1 MENYISRDNDE
12 QLSKYKIINK
22 SNSSMSRE
30 EFNNLNEEHIL
41 SLRKKRGNKNIEHL
55 KKMNLNAQL
64 LTHDIDIKKL
74 ILLIQNDNLYIKYN
88 SNENN
93 ENDKLNYLLQMLI
106 SEDINIL
113 KFSLIELKKYINNIK
128 DSNEFTSKNLLLQ
141 FNDKMYRFLFSLLL
155 KNKNNYPNTEDYYQI
170 IILLCFI
177 ISKLCIFNDFY
188 IAILS
193 DYFLDL
199 LNLAKNEPDKNVK
212 STIYIVTHKILLNN
226 KKKDNELFYKKLEE
240 IYQNYF
246 NHIYDEFIKLNN
258 ESIKNKNIFFIKN
271 LYPTLIN
278 ILSSI
283 IYINIQ
289 IYKNKLLIELKKIS
303 HVLFF
308 AKQYLSSIFM
318 ETDILKA
325 SLHFLSVVLNYYK
338 ENKLVFEKESDL
350 QFTEIINKIKLDKH
364 IITYIYDNSMND
376 YDFRN
381 EIIEMINNMIVIN
394 DSDFINN
401 LIENNICE
409 QISNLQIFLLDN
421 EYESNNNNI
430 IKILYKSH
438 IELIYNLIST
448 QSDNVIQ
455 NICIEN
461 SCISNLFQFINN
473 STFLYNNDNLK
484 IIEIF
489 DLIIESKT
497 EFVHSLLLTEG
508 IYDLYKN
515 ILVNCK
521 DNNLLLIILKD
532 FSIMIE
538 RGKNILTSNGINVV
552 SNHFLKNG
560 ILDLINNIKTRSD
573 LNNKIT
579 FLLEEIP
586 KLLDER
592 TKN

>member
-212 STIYIVTHKILLNN
+212 STIYIVTHKILLIN
-226 KKKDNELFYKKLEE
+226 KLKDNELFYKKLEE

-560 ILDLINNIKTRSD
+560 ILDLINNIKSRSD

>member
-212 STIYIVTHKILLNN
+212 STIYIVTHKILLIN
-226 KKKDNELFYKKLEE
+226 KLKDNELFYKKLEE

-560 ILDLINNIKTRSD
+560 ILDLINSIKTRSD

>member
-1 MENYISRDNDE
+1 MEKYINRDNDE

-74 ILLIQNDNLYIKYN
+74 ILLIQNDNIYIKYN

-113 KFSLIELKKYINNIK
+113 KYSLIELKKYINNIK
-128 DSNEFTSKNLLLQ
+128 DSNEFNSKNLLLQ
-141 FNDKMYRFLFSLLL
+141 FNDKMYRFLFNLLL

-188 IAILS
+188 IGILL
-193 DYFLDL
+193 DYFSDL
-199 LNLAKNEPDKNVK
+199 LNLAKNEQDKNVK
-212 STIYIVTHKILLNN
+212 STIYIVTHKILLIN
-226 KKKDNELFYKKLEE
+226 KLKDNKSFNKKLEE
-240 IYQNYF
+240 IYKNYF
-246 NHIYDEFIKLNN
+246 NQIYDELIQLNN
-258 ESIKNKNIFFIKN
+258 ESINNKNIFFIKD

-283 IYINIQ
+283 IYTNMQ
-289 IYKNKLLIELKKIS
+289 IYKNKLLIDLKKIS
-303 HVLFF
+303 HVLFY

-318 ETDILKA
+318 ETDILKGT
-325 SLHFLSVVLNYYK
+325 LHFLSVVLNYYK
-338 ENKLVFEKESDL
+338 ENKLIFEKESDM

-381 EIIEMINNMIVIN
+381 EIIEMINNMLVIN
-394 DSDFINN
+394 DSEFINN

-421 EYESNNNNI
+421 EYENNNNNI

-473 STFLYNNDNLK
+473 STFLYNNDNLR

-508 IYDLYKN
+508 ISDLYKN

-538 RGKNILTSNGINVV
+538 RGKNIRTSNGINVV

-560 ILDLINNIKTRSD
+560 ILDLINNIKSRSD
-573 LNNKIT
+573 LNNKII

>member
-1 MENYISRDNDE
+1 MENYINRDNDE

-74 ILLIQNDNLYIKYN
+74 ILLIQNDNIYIKYN
-88 SNENN
+88 SNENK

-113 KFSLIELKKYINNIK
+113 KYSLIELKKYINNIK
-128 DSNEFTSKNLLLQ
+128 DSNEFNSKNLLLQ

-188 IAILS
+188 IGILL
-193 DYFLDL
+193 DYFSDL
-199 LNLAKNEPDKNVK
+199 LNLAKNEQDKNVK
-212 STIYIVTHKILLNN
+212 STIYIVTHKILLIN
-226 KKKDNELFYKKLEE
+226 KLKDNISFNKKLEE
-240 IYQNYF
+240 IYNNYF
-246 NHIYDEFIKLNN
+246 NQIYDELIQLNN
-258 ESIKNKNIFFIKN
+258 ESINNKNIFFIKD

-283 IYINIQ
+283 IYTNMQ
-289 IYKNKLLIELKKIS
+289 IYKNKLLFDLKKIS
-303 HVLFF
+303 HVLFY

-318 ETDILKA
+318 ETDILKGT
-325 SLHFLSVVLNYYK
+325 LHFLSVVLNYYK
-338 ENKLVFEKESDL
+338 ENKLIFEKESDI

-381 EIIEMINNMIVIN
+381 EIIEMINNMLVIN
-394 DSDFINN
+394 DSEFINN

-421 EYESNNNNI
+421 EYENNNNNI

-473 STFLYNNDNLK
+473 STFLYNNDNLR

-508 IYDLYKN
+508 ISDLYKN

-538 RGKNILTSNGINVV
+538 RGKNIRTSNGINVV

-560 ILDLINNIKTRSD
+560 ILDLINNIKSRSD
-573 LNNKIT
+573 LNNKII

>member
-1 MENYISRDNDE
+1 MENYINRDNDE

-74 ILLIQNDNLYIKYN
+74 ILLIQNDNIYIKYN

-113 KFSLIELKKYINNIK
+113 KYSLIELKKYINNIK
-128 DSNEFTSKNLLLQ
+128 DSNEFNSKNLLLQ
-141 FNDKMYRFLFSLLL
+141 FNDKMYRFLFNLLL

-188 IAILS
+188 IGILL
-193 DYFLDL
+193 DYFSDL
-199 LNLAKNEPDKNVK
+199 LNLAKNEQDKNVK
-212 STIYIVTHKILLNN
+212 STIYIVTHKILLIN
-226 KKKDNELFYKKLEE
+226 KLKDNKSFNKKLEE
-240 IYQNYF
+240 IYKNYF
-246 NHIYDEFIKLNN
+246 NQIYDELIQLNN
-258 ESIKNKNIFFIKN
+258 ESINNKNIFFIKD

-283 IYINIQ
+283 IYTNMQ
-289 IYKNKLLIELKKIS
+289 IYKNKLLFDLKKIS
-303 HVLFF
+303 HVLFY

-318 ETDILKA
+318 ETDILKGT
-325 SLHFLSVVLNYYK
+325 LHFLSVVLNYYK
-338 ENKLVFEKESDL
+338 ENKLIFEKESDL

-381 EIIEMINNMIVIN
+381 EIIEMINNMLVIN
-394 DSDFINN
+394 DSEFINN

-421 EYESNNNNI
+421 EYENNNNNI

-473 STFLYNNDNLK
+473 STFLYNNDNLR

-508 IYDLYKN
+508 ISDLYKN

-538 RGKNILTSNGINVV
+538 RGKNIRTSNGINVV

-560 ILDLINNIKTRSD
+560 ILDLINNIKSRSD
-573 LNNKIT
+573 LNNKII

>member
-12 QLSKYKIINK
+12 QPSKYKLVNK

-88 SNENN
+88 SNENK

-212 STIYIVTHKILLNN
+212 STIYIVTHKILLIN
-226 KKKDNELFYKKLEE
+226 KLKDNELFYKKLEE

-560 ILDLINNIKTRSD
+560 ILDLINNIKSRSD

>member
-1 MENYISRDNDE
+1 MEKYINRDNDE

-74 ILLIQNDNLYIKYN
+74 ILLIQNDNIYIKYN

-113 KFSLIELKKYINNIK
+113 KYSLIELKKYINNIK
-128 DSNEFTSKNLLLQ
+128 DSNEFNSKNLLLQ
-141 FNDKMYRFLFSLLL
+141 FNDKMYRFLFNLLL

-188 IAILS
+188 IGILL
-193 DYFLDL
+193 DYFSDL
-199 LNLAKNEPDKNVK
+199 LNLAKNEQDKNVK
-212 STIYIVTHKILLNN
+212 STIYIVTHKILLIN
-226 KKKDNELFYKKLEE
+226 KLKDNISFNKKLEE
-240 IYQNYF
+240 IYNNYF
-246 NHIYDEFIKLNN
+246 NQIYDELIQLNN
-258 ESIKNKNIFFIKN
+258 ESINNKNIFFIKD

-283 IYINIQ
+283 IYTNMQ
-289 IYKNKLLIELKKIS
+289 IYKNKLLFDLKKIS
-303 HVLFF
+303 HVLFY

-318 ETDILKA
+318 ETDILKGT
-325 SLHFLSVVLNYYK
+325 LHFLSVVLNYYK
-338 ENKLVFEKESDL
+338 ENKLIFEKESDL

-381 EIIEMINNMIVIN
+381 EIIEMINNMLVIN
-394 DSDFINN
+394 DSEFINN

-421 EYESNNNNI
+421 EYENNNNNI

-473 STFLYNNDNLK
+473 STFLYNNDNLR

-508 IYDLYKN
+508 ISDLYKN

-538 RGKNILTSNGINVV
+538 RGKNIRTSNGINVV

-560 ILDLINNIKTRSD
+560 ILDLINNIKSRSD
-573 LNNKIT
+573 LNNKII

>member
-1 MENYISRDNDE
+1 MEKYINRDNDE

-74 ILLIQNDNLYIKYN
+74 ILLIQNDNIYIKYN

-113 KFSLIELKKYINNIK
+113 KYSLIELKKYINNIK
-128 DSNEFTSKNLLLQ
+128 DSNEFNSKNLLLQ
-141 FNDKMYRFLFSLLL
+141 FNDKMYRFLFNLLL

-188 IAILS
+188 IGILL
-193 DYFLDL
+193 DYFSDL
-199 LNLAKNEPDKNVK
+199 LNLAKNEQDKNVK
-212 STIYIVTHKILLNN
+212 STIYIVTHKILLIN
-226 KKKDNELFYKKLEE
+226 KLKDNISFNKKLEE
-240 IYQNYF
+240 IYKNYF
-246 NHIYDEFIKLNN
+246 NQIYDELIQLNN
-258 ESIKNKNIFFIKN
+258 ESINNKNIFFIKD

-283 IYINIQ
+283 IYTNMQ
-289 IYKNKLLIELKKIS
+289 IYKNKLLIDLKKIS
-303 HVLFF
+303 HVLFY

-318 ETDILKA
+318 ETDILKGT
-325 SLHFLSVVLNYYK
+325 LHFLSVVLNYYK
-338 ENKLVFEKESDL
+338 ENKLIFEKESDM

-381 EIIEMINNMIVIN
+381 EIIEMINNMLVIN
-394 DSDFINN
+394 DSEFINN

-421 EYESNNNNI
+421 EYENNNNNI

-473 STFLYNNDNLK
+473 STFLYNNDNLR

-508 IYDLYKN
+508 ISDLYKN

-538 RGKNILTSNGINVV
+538 RGKNIRTSNGINVV

-560 ILDLINNIKTRSD
+560 ILDLINNIKSRSD
-573 LNNKIT
+573 LNNKII

>member
-1 MENYISRDNDE
+1 MEKYINRDNDE

-74 ILLIQNDNLYIKYN
+74 ILLIQNDNIYIKYN

-113 KFSLIELKKYINNIK
+113 KYSLIELKKYINNIK
-128 DSNEFTSKNLLLQ
+128 DSNEFNSKNLLLQ
-141 FNDKMYRFLFSLLL
+141 FNDKMYRFLFNLLL

-188 IAILS
+188 IGILL
-193 DYFLDL
+193 DYFSDL
-199 LNLAKNEPDKNVK
+199 LNLAKNEQDKNVK
-212 STIYIVTHKILLNN
+212 STIYIVTHKILLIN
-226 KKKDNELFYKKLEE
+226 KLKDNISFNKKLEE
-240 IYQNYF
+240 IYNNYF
-246 NHIYDEFIKLNN
+246 NQIYDELIQLNN
-258 ESIKNKNIFFIKN
+258 ESINNKNIFFIKD

-283 IYINIQ
+283 IYTNMQ
-289 IYKNKLLIELKKIS
+289 IYKNKLLFDLKKIS
-303 HVLFF
+303 HVLFY

-318 ETDILKA
+318 ETDILKGT
-325 SLHFLSVVLNYYK
+325 LHFLSVVLNYYK
-338 ENKLVFEKESDL
+338 ENKLIFEKESDM
-350 QFTEIINKIKLDKH
+350 QFTEIINKLKLDKH

-381 EIIEMINNMIVIN
+381 EIIEMINNMLVIN
-394 DSDFINN
+394 DSEFINN

-421 EYESNNNNI
+421 EYENNNNNI

-473 STFLYNNDNLK
+473 STFLYNNDNLR

-508 IYDLYKN
+508 ISDLYKN

-538 RGKNILTSNGINVV
+538 RGKNIRTSNGINVV

-560 ILDLINNIKTRSD
+560 ILDLINNIKSRSD
-573 LNNKIT
+573 LNNKII

>member
-1 MENYISRDNDE
+1 MENYINRDNDE

-74 ILLIQNDNLYIKYN
+74 ILLIQNDNIYIKYN

-113 KFSLIELKKYINNIK
+113 KYSLIELKKYINNIK
-128 DSNEFTSKNLLLQ
+128 DSNEFNSKNLLLQ
-141 FNDKMYRFLFSLLL
+141 FNDKMYRFLFNLLL

-188 IAILS
+188 IGILL
-193 DYFLDL
+193 DYFSDL
-199 LNLAKNEPDKNVK
+199 LNLAKNEQDKNVK
-212 STIYIVTHKILLNN
+212 STIYIVTHKILLIN
-226 KKKDNELFYKKLEE
+226 KLKDNISFNKKLEE
-240 IYQNYF
+240 IYKNYF
-246 NHIYDEFIKLNN
+246 NQIYDELIQLNN
-258 ESIKNKNIFFIKN
+258 ESINNKNIFFIKD

-283 IYINIQ
+283 IYTNMQ
-289 IYKNKLLIELKKIS
+289 IYKNKLLFDLKKIS
-303 HVLFF
+303 HVLFY

-318 ETDILKA
+318 ETDILKGT
-325 SLHFLSVVLNYYK
+325 LHFLSVVLNYYK
-338 ENKLVFEKESDL
+338 ENKLIFEKESDM

-381 EIIEMINNMIVIN
+381 EIIEMINNMLVIN
-394 DSDFINN
+394 DSEFINN

-421 EYESNNNNI
+421 EYENNNNNI

-473 STFLYNNDNLK
+473 STFLYNNDNLR

-508 IYDLYKN
+508 ISDLYKN

-538 RGKNILTSNGINVV
+538 RGKNIRTSNGINVV

-560 ILDLINNIKTRSD
+560 ILDLINNIKSRSD
-573 LNNKIT
+573 LNNKII

>member
-1 MENYISRDNDE
+1 MENYINRDNDE

-74 ILLIQNDNLYIKYN
+74 ILLIQNDNIYIKYN

-113 KFSLIELKKYINNIK
+113 KYSLIELKKYINNIK
-128 DSNEFTSKNLLLQ
+128 DSNEFNSKNLLLQ
-141 FNDKMYRFLFSLLL
+141 FNDKMYRFLFNLLL

-188 IAILS
+188 IGILL
-193 DYFLDL
+193 DYFSDL
-199 LNLAKNEPDKNVK
+199 LNLAKNEQDKNVK
-212 STIYIVTHKILLNN
+212 STIYIVTHKILLIN
-226 KKKDNELFYKKLEE
+226 KLKDNISFNKKLEE
-240 IYQNYF
+240 IYKNYF
-246 NHIYDEFIKLNN
+246 NQIYDELIQLNN
-258 ESIKNKNIFFIKN
+258 ESINNKNIFFIKD

-283 IYINIQ
+283 IYTNMQ
-289 IYKNKLLIELKKIS
+289 IYKNKLLIDLKKIS
-303 HVLFF
+303 HVLFY

-318 ETDILKA
+318 ETDILKGT
-325 SLHFLSVVLNYYK
+325 LHFLSVVLNYYK
-338 ENKLVFEKESDL
+338 ENKLIFEKESDM

-381 EIIEMINNMIVIN
+381 EIIEMINNMLVIN
-394 DSDFINN
+394 DSEFINN

-421 EYESNNNNI
+421 EYENNNNNI

-473 STFLYNNDNLK
+473 STFLYNNDNLR

-508 IYDLYKN
+508 ISDLYKN

-538 RGKNILTSNGINVV
+538 RGKNIRTSNGINVV

-560 ILDLINNIKTRSD
+560 ILDLINNIKSRSD
-573 LNNKIT
+573 LNNKII

>member
-1 MENYISRDNDE
+1 MDYINRDNDE

-74 ILLIQNDNLYIKYN
+74 ILLIQNDNIYIKYN

-113 KFSLIELKKYINNIK
+113 KYSLIELKKYINNIK
-128 DSNEFTSKNLLLQ
+128 DSNEFNSKNLLLQ
-141 FNDKMYRFLFSLLL
+141 FNDKMYRFLFNLLL

-188 IAILS
+188 IGILL
-193 DYFLDL
+193 DYFSDL
-199 LNLAKNEPDKNVK
+199 LNLAKNEQDKNVK
-212 STIYIVTHKILLNN
+212 STIYIVTHKILLIN
-226 KKKDNELFYKKLEE
+226 KLKDNISFNKKLEE
-240 IYQNYF
+240 IYNNYF
-246 NHIYDEFIKLNN
+246 NQIYDELIQLNN
-258 ESIKNKNIFFIKN
+258 ESINNKNIFFIKD

-283 IYINIQ
+283 IYTNMQ
-289 IYKNKLLIELKKIS
+289 IYKNKLLIDLKKIS
-303 HVLFF
+303 HVLFY

-318 ETDILKA
+318 ETDILKGT
-325 SLHFLSVVLNYYK
+325 LHFLSVVLNYYK
-338 ENKLVFEKESDL
+338 ENKLIFEKESDM

-381 EIIEMINNMIVIN
+381 EIIEMINNMLVIN
-394 DSDFINN
+394 DSEFINN

-421 EYESNNNNI
+421 EYENNNNNI

-473 STFLYNNDNLK
+473 STFLYNNDNLR

-508 IYDLYKN
+508 ISDLYKN

-538 RGKNILTSNGINVV
+538 RGKNIRTSNGINVV

-560 ILDLINNIKTRSD
+560 ILDLINNIKSRSD
-573 LNNKIT
+573 LNNKII

>member
-1 MENYISRDNDE
+1 MENYINRDNDE
-12 QLSKYKIINK
+12 QLSKYKLINK

-74 ILLIQNDNLYIKYN
+74 ILLIQNDNIYIKYN

-113 KFSLIELKKYINNIK
+113 KYSLIELKKYINNIK
-128 DSNEFTSKNLLLQ
+128 DSNEFNSKNLLLQ
-141 FNDKMYRFLFSLLL
+141 FNDKMYRFLFNLLL

-188 IAILS
+188 IGILL
-193 DYFLDL
+193 DYFSDL
-199 LNLAKNEPDKNVK
+199 LNLAKNEQDKNVK
-212 STIYIVTHKILLNN
+212 STIYIVTHKILLIN
-226 KKKDNELFYKKLEE
+226 KLKDNISFNKKLEE
-240 IYQNYF
+240 IYNNYF
-246 NHIYDEFIKLNN
+246 NQIYDELIQLNN
-258 ESIKNKNIFFIKN
+258 ESINNKNIFFIKD

-283 IYINIQ
+283 IYTNMQ
-289 IYKNKLLIELKKIS
+289 IYKNKLLIDLKKIS
-303 HVLFF
+303 HVLFY

-318 ETDILKA
+318 ETDILKGT
-325 SLHFLSVVLNYYK
+325 LHFLSVVLNYYK
-338 ENKLVFEKESDL
+338 ENKLIFEKESDM

-381 EIIEMINNMIVIN
+381 EIIEMINNMLVIN
-394 DSDFINN
+394 DSEFINN

-421 EYESNNNNI
+421 EYENNNNNI

-473 STFLYNNDNLK
+473 STFLYNNDNLR

-508 IYDLYKN
+508 ISDLYKN

-538 RGKNILTSNGINVV
+538 RGKNIRTSNGINVV

-560 ILDLINNIKTRSD
+560 ILDLINNIKSRSD
-573 LNNKIT
+573 LNNKII

>member
-1 MENYISRDNDE
+1 MEKYINRDNDE

-74 ILLIQNDNLYIKYN
+74 ILLIQNDNIYIKYN

-113 KFSLIELKKYINNIK
+113 KYSLIELKKYINNIK
-128 DSNEFTSKNLLLQ
+128 DSNEFNSKNLLLQ
-141 FNDKMYRFLFSLLL
+141 FNDKMYRFLFNLLL

-188 IAILS
+188 IGILL
-193 DYFLDL
+193 DYFSDL
-199 LNLAKNEPDKNVK
+199 LNLAKNEQDKNVK
-212 STIYIVTHKILLNN
+212 STIYIVTHKILLIN
-226 KKKDNELFYKKLEE
+226 KLKDNISFNKKLEE
-240 IYQNYF
+240 IYNNYF
-246 NHIYDEFIKLNN
+246 NQIYDELIQLNN
-258 ESIKNKNIFFIKN
+258 ESINNKNIFFIKD

-283 IYINIQ
+283 IYTNMQ
-289 IYKNKLLIELKKIS
+289 IYKNKLLIDLKKIS
-303 HVLFF
+303 HVLFY

-318 ETDILKA
+318 ETDILKGT
-325 SLHFLSVVLNYYK
+325 LHFLSVVLNYYK
-338 ENKLVFEKESDL
+338 ENKLIFEKESDM

-381 EIIEMINNMIVIN
+381 EIIEMINNMLVIN
-394 DSDFINN
+394 DSEFINN

-421 EYESNNNNI
+421 EYENNNNNI

-473 STFLYNNDNLK
+473 STFLYNNDNLR

-538 RGKNILTSNGINVV
+538 RGKNIRTSNGINVV

-560 ILDLINNIKTRSD
+560 ILDLINNIKSRSD
-573 LNNKIT
+573 LNNKII

>member
-1 MENYISRDNDE
+1 MENYINRDNDE

-74 ILLIQNDNLYIKYN
+74 ILLIQNDNIYIKYN

-113 KFSLIELKKYINNIK
+113 KYSLIELKKYINNIK
-128 DSNEFTSKNLLLQ
+128 DSNEFNSKNLLLQ
-141 FNDKMYRFLFSLLL
+141 FNDKMYRFLFNLLL

-188 IAILS
+188 IGILL
-193 DYFLDL
+193 DYFSDL
-199 LNLAKNEPDKNVK
+199 LNLAKNEQDKNVK
-212 STIYIVTHKILLNN
+212 STIYIVTHKILLIN
-226 KKKDNELFYKKLEE
+226 KLKDNISFNKKLEE
-240 IYQNYF
+240 IYNNYF
-246 NHIYDEFIKLNN
+246 NQIYDELIQLNN
-258 ESIKNKNIFFIKN
+258 ESINNKNIFFIKD

-283 IYINIQ
+283 IYTNMQ
-289 IYKNKLLIELKKIS
+289 IYKNKLLFDLKKIS
-303 HVLFF
+303 HVLFY

-318 ETDILKA
+318 ETDILKGT
-325 SLHFLSVVLNYYK
+325 LHFLSVVLNYYK
-338 ENKLVFEKESDL
+338 ENKLIFEKESDM

-381 EIIEMINNMIVIN
+381 EIIEMINNMLVIN
-394 DSDFINN
+394 DSEFINN

-421 EYESNNNNI
+421 EYENNNNNI

-473 STFLYNNDNLK
+473 STFLYNNDNLR

-508 IYDLYKN
+508 ISDLYKN

-538 RGKNILTSNGINVV
+538 RGKNIRTSNGINVV

-560 ILDLINNIKTRSD
+560 ILDLINNIKSRSD
-573 LNNKIT
+573 LNNKII

>member
-1 MENYISRDNDE
+1 MENYINRDNDE

-74 ILLIQNDNLYIKYN
+74 ILLIQNDNIYIKYN

-113 KFSLIELKKYINNIK
+113 KYSLIELKKYINNIK
-128 DSNEFTSKNLLLQ
+128 DSNEFNSKNLLLQ
-141 FNDKMYRFLFSLLL
+141 FNDKMYRFLFNLLL

-188 IAILS
+188 IGILL
-193 DYFLDL
+193 DYFSDL
-199 LNLAKNEPDKNVK
+199 LNLAKNEQDKNVK
-212 STIYIVTHKILLNN
+212 STIYIVTHKILLIN
-226 KKKDNELFYKKLEE
+226 KLKDNISFNKKLEE
-240 IYQNYF
+240 IYNNYF
-246 NHIYDEFIKLNN
+246 NQIYDELIQLNN
-258 ESIKNKNIFFIKN
+258 ESINNKNIFFIKD

-283 IYINIQ
+283 IYTNMQ
-289 IYKNKLLIELKKIS
+289 IYKNKLLFDLKKIS
-303 HVLFF
+303 HVLFY

-318 ETDILKA
+318 ETDILKGT
-325 SLHFLSVVLNYYK
+325 LHFLSVVLNYYK
-338 ENKLVFEKESDL
+338 ENKLIFEKESDL

-381 EIIEMINNMIVIN
+381 EIIEMINNMLVIN
-394 DSDFINN
+394 DSEFINN

-421 EYESNNNNI
+421 EYENNNNNI

-473 STFLYNNDNLK
+473 STFLYNNDNLR

-508 IYDLYKN
+508 ISDLYKN

-538 RGKNILTSNGINVV
+538 RGKNIRTSNGINVV

-560 ILDLINNIKTRSD
+560 ILDLINNIKSRSD
-573 LNNKIT
+573 LNNKII

>member
-1 MENYISRDNDE
+1 MENYINRDNDE

-74 ILLIQNDNLYIKYN
+74 ILLIQNDNIYIKYN

-113 KFSLIELKKYINNIK
+113 KYSLIELKKYINNIK
-128 DSNEFTSKNLLLQ
+128 DSNEFNSKNLLLQ
-141 FNDKMYRFLFSLLL
+141 FNDKMYRFLFNLLL

-188 IAILS
+188 IGILL
-193 DYFLDL
+193 DYFSDL
-199 LNLAKNEPDKNVK
+199 LNLAKNEQDKNVK
-212 STIYIVTHKILLNN
+212 STIYIVTHKILLIN
-226 KKKDNELFYKKLEE
+226 KLKDNISFNKKLEE
-240 IYQNYF
+240 IYNNYF
-246 NHIYDEFIKLNN
+246 NQIYDELIQLNN
-258 ESIKNKNIFFIKN
+258 ESINNKNIFFIKD

-283 IYINIQ
+283 IYTNMQ
-289 IYKNKLLIELKKIS
+289 IYKNKLLIDLKKIS
-303 HVLFF
+303 HVLFY

-318 ETDILKA
+318 ETDILKGT
-325 SLHFLSVVLNYYK
+325 LHFLSVVLNYYK
-338 ENKLVFEKESDL
+338 ENKLIFEKESDM

-381 EIIEMINNMIVIN
+381 EIIEMINNMLVIN
-394 DSDFINN
+394 DSEFINN

-421 EYESNNNNI
+421 EYENNNNNI

-473 STFLYNNDNLK
+473 STFLYNNDNLR

-508 IYDLYKN
+508 ISDLYKN

-538 RGKNILTSNGINVV
+538 RGKNIRTSNGINVV

-560 ILDLINNIKTRSD
+560 ILDLINNIKSRSD
-573 LNNKIT
+573 LNNKII

>member
-212 STIYIVTHKILLNN
+212 STIYIVTHKILLIN
-226 KKKDNELFYKKLEE
+226 KLKDNELFYKKLEE

>member
-212 STIYIVTHKILLNN
+212 STIYIVTHKILLIN
-226 KKKDNELFYKKLEE
+226 KLKDNESFYKKLEE

-560 ILDLINNIKTRSD
+560 ILDLINNIKSRSD